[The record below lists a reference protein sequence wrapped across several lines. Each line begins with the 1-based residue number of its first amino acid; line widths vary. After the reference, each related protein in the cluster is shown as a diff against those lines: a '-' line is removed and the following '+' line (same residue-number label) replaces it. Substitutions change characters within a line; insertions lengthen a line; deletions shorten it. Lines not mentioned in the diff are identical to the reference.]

1 MKDSLRLKIP
11 FFIKQ
16 VVPWDPMDGMGRLVN
31 PMGWDGMK
39 IFFNEWDGMG
49 WDEVTWT
56 MG

>member
-49 WDEVTWT
+49 WDEVTCT